1 MSWSVFKSSLLI
13 SMQSNAYGNDIIGF
27 AKNFT
32 NLYDATIKTG
42 GDTINKIPLSKGNK
56 ELIYTSNKSQTELVE
71 RRLKWHGFSQ
81 YFQGKFLKYY
91 LES

>member
-42 GDTINKIPLSKGNK
+42 GDTMNKIPLSKGNK
-56 ELIYTSNKSQTELVE
+56 ELMESTLITLLNQTQYSKTGFRSPKSTQLTIHV
-71 RRLKWHGFSQ
+71 RKHS
-81 YFQGKFLKYY
+81 
-91 LES
+91 